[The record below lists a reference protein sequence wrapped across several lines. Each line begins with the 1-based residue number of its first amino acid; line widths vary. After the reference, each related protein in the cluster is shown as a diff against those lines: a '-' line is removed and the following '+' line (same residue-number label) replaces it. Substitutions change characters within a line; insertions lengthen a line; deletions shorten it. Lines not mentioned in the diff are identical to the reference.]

1 MAKLDREQY
10 IQDLGYAA
18 YLYIYSIAIQLQV
31 SPSTIFSSLQF
42 DNKYTQHFI
51 YTCVS
56 TVFTGSCSVSRLR
69 CLTLLGNQ

>member
-18 YLYIYSIAIQLQV
+18 YLYIYSIAIQLQM
-31 SPSTIFSSLQF
+31 SLSTIFSSLQF

-51 YTCVS
+51 YTCQKVP
-56 TVFTGSCSVSRLR
+56 FFRDR
-69 CLTLLGNQ
+69 A